1 MGHQWGKDVTF
12 SNQKEKS
19 AGSFTLALLGSVNIK
34 CLSEAGPYES
44 FDLTIMFSSKH
55 LWAVREC
62 SSKYSVLI
70 QEEMPLSISFYFL
83 LPLQINWNIIEG

>member
-1 MGHQWGKDVTF
+1 MLCLAHGDCCRFPSSRRNLKALAESSSNFTSWFSCNYVSMGHQWEKDVTF

-19 AGSFTLALLGSVNIK
+19 AGSFTFALLGSINIK

-55 LWAVREC
+55 L
-62 SSKYSVLI
+62 
-70 QEEMPLSISFYFL
+70 
-83 LPLQINWNIIEG
+83 